1 MSGWVPLH
9 VHTHFSLLD
18 SQSKPEAVAA
28 RCEAL
33 GYKACA
39 ITDHGTLAGT
49 VAFSKA
55 LRKKNI
61 KPILGCE
68 FYLSPNDSK
77 LKTPDNGSHSHVC
90 VLAKGDE
97 GWRRL
102 IRASSSS
109 NDPDHFY
116 KKPRLDLPSLGRLMG
131 GHGIA
136 FSGHP
141 GSDLCNA
148 LFSDARKA
156 YGAQTYD
163 DARDLV
169 PADWETRLLDVT
181 KKYQRAFGAE
191 NFWVEIQAVDQENL
205 PAAAVAVKAL
215 RYFAK
220 KHNLKTLATPDA
232 HYPAPEDASD
242 QRVLLATAL
251 QTTLPAIRSALAKDE
266 DVSLGSFFRS
276 NRYHIPSLEEIQSL
290 HELGEIEASLAIA
303 ELCGDI
309 DVLGK
314 PQLPQFSCPG
324 GMGADD
330 YLRRLCRDGWRR
342 KLPWVDQGSADYQ
355 TYGDRIKKELAVITE
370 AGLSPYFLIV
380 AEYCGWA
387 RSNGWLVGKGRGSGA
402 GCLVSYLLDITNVDP
417 VKYNL
422 LFERFYNAGRN
433 QPGRV
438 SLPDIDCDFP
448 ISHRDEVVQH
458 MRDRYGEDKV
468 AQMVTFSRLQ
478 GRAAIKDVMKAHEKG
493 TFDEV
498 NKVTEH
504 IPDEAAISD
513 ELQEMR
519 EDTGEAS
526 IIQWALE
533 NNSKALS
540 PWCRVGDDGK
550 LEGPLAVEFAQA
562 IRLEG
567 TKRNQGKHAAGVVI
581 APRSLTECCPMVY
594 DKTTQR
600 QICGVEMA
608 DLEAMGFVKFDILGV
623 AALDKIQGVMSLLKG
638 GKSRGE

>member
-1 MSGWVPLH
+1 MSNWVPLH
-9 VHTHFSLLD
+9 CHSHYSLLD
-18 SQSKPEAVAA
+18 GLSKPDAIAA
-28 RCEAL
+28 RCERL

-55 LRKKNI
+55 LRKKGI

-68 FYLSPNDSK
+68 FYLSSQDPK
-77 LKTPDNGSHSHVC
+77 LKTAENGSHSHLC
-90 VLAKGDE
+90 VLAKGEE
-97 GWRRL
+97 GWKRL
-102 IRASSSS
+102 IRASSAS
-109 NDPDHFY
+109 NDPENFY
-116 KKPRLDLPSLGRLMG
+116 KKPRLDVATLGRIMA

-148 LFSDARKA
+148 LFSDYRKA
-156 YGAQTYD
+156 YGCHTYEE
-163 DARDLV
+163 ARALV
-169 PADWETRLLDVT
+169 PADWENRLLEVT
-181 KKYQRAFGAE
+181 RKYQKAFGPD
-191 NFWVEIQAVDQENL
+191 NFYVEIQAIDQENL

-215 RYFAK
+215 RHFAK
-220 KHNLKTLATPDA
+220 KHMLKTLATPDA
-232 HYPAPEDASD
+232 HYPAQEDASD

-251 QTTLPAIRSALAKDE
+251 QTTLPSIRSALAKQE
-266 DVSLGSFFRS
+266 DVSLGGFFRS
-276 NRYHIPSLEEIQSL
+276 NRYHIPSLEEIQAL
-290 HELGEIEASLAIA
+290 HTPVEIEASLAIA
-303 ELCGDI
+303 ELCGDF
-309 DVLGK
+309 DLLGK
-314 PQLPQFSCPG
+314 PQLPQFACPG
-324 GMGADD
+324 GLGADEF
-330 YLRRLCRDGWRR
+330 LRRLCRDGWRR
-342 KLPWVDQGSADYQ
+342 KLGWIEQDGSDYQ
-355 TYGDRIKKELAVITE
+355 AYGDRIKKELSVITE

-380 AEYCGWA
+380 AEYCNWA
-387 RSNGWLVGKGRGSGA
+387 RSQGWLVGKGRGSGA

-417 VKYNL
+417 VKHAL

-458 MRDRYGEDKV
+458 MRDLYGDNKV

-498 NKVTEH
+498 NKITEH
-504 IPDEAAISD
+504 IPDEAAIAD

-533 NNSKALS
+533 NNAKGLS
-540 PWCRVGDDGK
+540 PWCRLQEDGT
-550 LEGPLAVEFAQA
+550 LEGPLAAEFAQA
-562 IRLEG
+562 MRLEG

-594 DKTTQR
+594 DKATQR

-623 AALDKIQGVMSLLKG
+623 AALDKIQGVVSLLKG
-638 GKSRGE
+638 GKARG

>member
-1 MSGWVPLH
+1 MSAWVPLH
-9 VHTHFSLLD
+9 VHTHYSLLKGL
-18 SQSKPEAVAA
+18 SKPEAVAA

-39 ITDHGTLAGT
+39 ITDHGTLSGT
-49 VAFSKA
+49 INFSKA

-68 FYLSPNDSK
+68 FYLSQQDSR
-77 LKTPDNGSHSHVC
+77 LKNQENGIHSRVC

-97 GWRRL
+97 GWKRL
-102 IRASSSS
+102 VRASSSS
-109 NDPDHFY
+109 NNPDNFY

-156 YGAQTYD
+156 YEAHTYEE
-163 DARDLV
+163 ARNLV
-169 PADWETRLLDVT
+169 PSDWESRLLAVSRQ
-181 KKYQRAFGAE
+181 YQVAFGPE
-191 NFWVEIQAVDQENL
+191 NFWVEIQAIDQDNL

-215 RYFAK
+215 RCFAK

-232 HYPAPEDASD
+232 HYPTREDASD
-242 QRVLLATAL
+242 QRVLMAISL
-251 QTTLPAIRSALAKDE
+251 QSTLPSIRSALAKDE
-266 DVSLGSFFRS
+266 DSSLGAFFRS
-276 NRYHIPSLEEIQSL
+276 NRYHIPSLQEIQALHQPEEIESSL
-290 HELGEIEASLAIA
+290 VIA
-303 ELCGDI
+303 DLCGDVN
-309 DVLGK
+309 VLGS
-314 PQLPQFSCPG
+314 PQLPEFACPKG
-324 GMGADD
+324 VTADD
-330 YLRRLCRDGWRR
+330 HLRQLCREGWRK
-342 KLPWVDQGSADYQ
+342 KLPWIERGSSDYQ
-355 TYGDRIKKELAVITE
+355 TYGDRVNMELAVIME

-380 AEYCGWA
+380 GEYCGWA

-402 GCLVSYLLDITNVDP
+402 GCLISYLLNITNVDP
-417 VKYNL
+417 VKYRL

-448 ISHRDEVVQH
+448 ISHRDEVVHH
-458 MRDRYGEDKV
+458 MRDLYGNDKV

-478 GRAAIKDVMKAHEKG
+478 GRAAIKDVMKVHEKG

-498 NKVTEH
+498 NCITDH
-504 IPDEAAISD
+504 IPDEAAIAD

-533 NNSKALS
+533 NNSKGLA
-540 PWCRVGDDGK
+540 PWCRLLEDGT
-550 LEGPLAVEFAQA
+550 LEGPLATEFAQA

-581 APRSLTECCPMVY
+581 APRSLTDCCPMVY
-594 DKTTQR
+594 DKSTQR
-600 QICGVEMA
+600 QICGVEMV

-623 AALDKIQGVMSLLKG
+623 AALDKIQSVVSLLKG